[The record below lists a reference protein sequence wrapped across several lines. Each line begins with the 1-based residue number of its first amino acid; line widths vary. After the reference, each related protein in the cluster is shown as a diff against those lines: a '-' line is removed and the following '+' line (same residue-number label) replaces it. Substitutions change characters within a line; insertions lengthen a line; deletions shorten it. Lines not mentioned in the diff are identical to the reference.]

1 MPAPS
6 GDWLPLGLEPPPPEC
21 SPLGP
26 SRSRSHSCCW
36 VIGGADPSGVSARW
50 SSRISPRLRSNH
62 RLLGASE
69 SVPMLE
75 VDGLAKR
82 YGEVLAL
89 RDLSVSVD
97 EGQCLVLLGRNGA
110 GKTTALRCMAGVL
123 LPTSGSV
130 TVDGID
136 AATDPAAVRAKVGLM
151 PEVPGLYER
160 MSARTYLDYFGAI
173 YEIEPQL
180 RRRRIDQLLEK
191 FDLLDA
197 GDRWM
202 GTYSKGMRQKVAL
215 IRATLHHPR
224 LVLADEPT
232 SALDPDSA
240 RRAWDYLK
248 DLQKEGCAL
257 VICTHSM
264 AEAEILAGEIGIMS
278 AGRALAIGNLVEL
291 RRRSGLKMRQEVREL
306 PTLQDIYLAIVDNH
320 RDLAEVRTA

>member
-1 MPAPS
+1 
-6 GDWLPLGLEPPPPEC
+6 
-21 SPLGP
+21 
-26 SRSRSHSCCW
+26 
-36 VIGGADPSGVSARW
+36 
-50 SSRISPRLRSNH
+50 
-62 RLLGASE
+62 
-69 SVPMLE
+69 MLE

-89 RDLSVSVD
+89 RDLSVRVD
-97 EGQCLVLLGRNGA
+97 EGRCLVLLGRNGA

-136 AATDPAAVRAKVGLM
+136 AATDPSAVRAKVGLM

-173 YEIEPQL
+173 YEIEPGL
-180 RRRRIDQLLEK
+180 RRRRIEQLLEK
-191 FDLLDA
+191 FDLVEA

-232 SALDPDSA
+232 SALDPDNA

-264 AEAEILAGEIGIMS
+264 EEAEILAGEIGIMS
-278 AGRALAIGNLVEL
+278 AGRALAVGDVAEL
-291 RRRSGLKMRQEVREL
+291 RRRSGLEPRRELRDL
-306 PTLQDIYLAIVDNH
+306 PTLQDIYLAIVGNH
-320 RDLAEVRTA
+320 LELAEPRSA